1 MRRPTGRW
9 TALVI
14 LFAVA
19 CFPAAAQQ
27 PPATDPP
34 AGQPKPQ
41 SPAPNP
47 PWWVRMPEVP
57 PAPPAPPPEEV
68 FVPEGTEF
76 NVILDTP
83 LSTRMTKKGESVT
96 FLLAEP
102 VDVGDGLEIPPDTRI
117 TGTVTEAKRPG
128 IFSRAGK
135 LKVKIEQI
143 ELPTGGDAAITARL
157 ESGDPANVRLKA
169 DSSRSADLYSLASW
183 TLQGTL
189 LGASVNGGKGA
200 AYGAGAGAA
209 AALIIMMSR
218 RGPDLY
224 LEPGMPFVVILD
236 APVELSGWDVQ
247 RAQTQYQEAQQSRPE
262 ATDEWSPG
270 EDPELTTRRPKLKR
284 RPK

>member
-1 MRRPTGRW
+1 MPD
-9 TALVI
+9 AL
-14 LFAVA
+14 
-19 CFPAAAQQ
+19 
-27 PPATDPP
+27 
-34 AGQPKPQ
+34 
-41 SPAPNP
+41 AP
-47 PWWVRMPEVP
+47 
-57 PAPPAPPPEEV
+57 PPAPPPEEV
-68 FVPEGTEF
+68 FVPEGTQFE
-76 NVILDTP
+76 VILDTP
-83 LSTRMTKKGESVT
+83 LSTRMTKKGESVI

-135 LKVKIEQI
+135 LKVRIEQI
-143 ELPTGGDAAITARL
+143 ELPAGGDAPITARL

-169 DSSRSADLYSLASW
+169 DSSRGADLYSLASW

-236 APVELSGWDVQ
+236 SPVELRGWDVQ
-247 RAQTQYQEAQQSRPE
+247 QSQAQYQQAQQSKPE
-262 ATDEWSPG
+262 TTDEWSPD

-284 RPK
+284 RPKSP